1 MRLFWRYF
9 SIIFAIVY
17 ILLCVL
23 SIYSYYLRKN
33 ASSEPVKEPQYLPPF
48 VHKQKKWNYSRLIN
62 HKFKSNC
69 CTVEIWG
76 KASIGV
82 YLWKHILNGETEK
95 LQGGLVYYGNK
106 TIDDILFHFRFGPGI
121 IQSTVPS
128 DVEFVVLVLNGRSK
142 DKIAISKVWLDY
154 LPLYKKLRGAIVLLL
169 GDERCDNNWLLP
181 YMKSR
186 GGILN
191 AAFMVYD
198 STLVDNIEFY
208 QWPLGVA
215 AYRKF
220 PHVLPEQVDTTSSR
234 SHVCNFLGTLY
245 ENSSRHVLMSV
256 IRTWGL
262 EEDCIVLGRMKWQ
275 PLETRETLETYI
287 KALLNSD
294 LTLSPV
300 GMNTE
305 CYRIY
310 EAMSLG
316 SVPVV
321 EEVVTPG
328 HCDHNAFN
336 SPLRLLKE
344 YGAPVYYI
352 KDWRGLPTLI
362 QHDAQLTLEEKIERR
377 ISVIQWYKGFKDTM
391 KRKFVGVVKNNFFID
406 GPLFT

>member
-1 MRLFWRYF
+1 MVWLNTTGA
-9 SIIFAIVY
+9 FANY
-17 ILLCVL
+17 
-23 SIYSYYLRKN
+23 
-33 ASSEPVKEPQYLPPF
+33 ATEAGPVKEPQYLPPF

-62 HKFKSNC
+62 HKFNSNC

-106 TIDDILFHFRFGPGI
+106 TIDDISFNFRFGPGI

-169 GDERCDNNWLLP
+169 GDERCDNDWLLP

-256 IRTWGL
+256 IHTWGL
-262 EEDCIVLGRMKWQ
+262 EEDCIILGRMKWQ
-275 PLETRETLETYI
+275 PLETKETLETYI

-328 HCDHNAFN
+328 HCDHNSFN

-391 KRKFVGVVKNNFFID
+391 KRKFVGVVKNKFFID
-406 GPLFT
+406 VPLFT